1 MKIQYINNVMDKREK
16 LIELLETVRYTTND
30 IEKVADLIM
39 KLFNNK

>member
-1 MKIQYINNVMDKREK
+1 LKIQYINNVMDKREK

>member
-1 MKIQYINNVMDKREK
+1 MDKREK